1 MASVFEVHDFLHPL
15 DLAAR
20 QQLESV
26 PLLQK
31 TVTKYQSLVAERRT
45 RQGLL
50 ASAIRLGPFQ
60 LPEVYK
66 LLPPICAA
74 FGIEV
79 PELYLTPGPANAVTV
94 GHTQTAI
101 IIYSE
106 LLDCLG
112 GDDEI
117 QAVLAHECGHILA
130 SHTLY
135 REMALAMIRAGSSI
149 ASMGAPVVGQFAGM
163 AIQSALLD
171 WYRKSELTADRAAAA
186 FFGDAAPMRRALF
199 HLIGVPK
206 WMPVDPNHGAF
217 MEQAEEFD
225 KITEKKWDRF
235 LSRSL
240 ESGSTHPMPVIR
252 MRELIAWADSTA
264 FEQLMQI
271 AKSDQGD
278 GRAGCLRCGH
288 PLLPEWQF
296 CQNCG
301 EAAS

>member
-1 MASVFEVHDFLHPL
+1 MAAVFGVNDFLHPL
-15 DLAAR
+15 DLSAR

-31 TVTKYQSLVAERRT
+31 TVTKYQSLVTERRM

-50 ASAIRLGPFQ
+50 ASAVRLGPFQ
-60 LPEVYK
+60 LPEIYK

-79 PELYLTPGPANAVTV
+79 PELYLTAGPANAVTV

-101 IIYSE
+101 VIYSE
-106 LLDCLG
+106 LLDCLAP
-112 GDDEI
+112 DEI
-117 QAVLAHECGHILA
+117 QSVLAHECGHILA

-135 REMALAMIRAGSSI
+135 REMALAMIRAGSSV
-149 ASMGAPVVGQFAGM
+149 ASVGAPIVGQFAGM

-186 FFGDAAPMRRALF
+186 FFGDAGPMQRALF
-199 HLIGVPK
+199 HIIGVPK
-206 WMPVDPNHGAF
+206 WMPVDPNQSAF

-225 KITEKKWDRF
+225 RITEKKWDRF

-252 MRELIAWADSTA
+252 MRELTAWAESSA

-271 AKSDQGD
+271 AKSEPD
-278 GRAGCLRCGH
+278 GNGAGCPQCGH
-288 PLLPEWQF
+288 RVVPGWRF
-296 CQNCG
+296 CQTCG
-301 EAAS
+301 TAAS

>member
-1 MASVFEVHDFLHPL
+1 MTVVFEVNDFLHPL

-31 TVTKYQSLVAERRT
+31 TVTKYQSLVTERRT

-50 ASAIRLGPFQ
+50 ASAVRLGPFQ
-60 LPEVYK
+60 LPETYK

-79 PELYLTPGPANAVTV
+79 PELYLTPGPANAMTV

-101 IIYSE
+101 VIYSE
-106 LLDCLG
+106 LLDCLA
-112 GDDEI
+112 DDEI
-117 QAVLAHECGHILA
+117 QAVLAHECGHIMA

-149 ASMGAPVVGQFAGM
+149 ASMGAPIVGQFAGM
-163 AIQSALLD
+163 AVQSALLD

-186 FFGDAAPMRRALF
+186 FFGDATPMRRALF

-206 WMPVDPNHGAF
+206 WMPIGPNHSAF

-225 KITEKKWDRF
+225 RITEKKWDRF

-240 ESGSTHPMPVIR
+240 EGGSTHPMPVIR
-252 MRELIAWADSTA
+252 MRELTTWSESTA
-264 FEQLMQI
+264 FEQLIKI
-271 AKSDQGD
+271 AKSELSDD
-278 GRAGCLRCGH
+278 RTGCTQCGH
-288 PLLPEWQF
+288 LLVPGWQF
-296 CQNCG
+296 CQACG
-301 EAAS
+301 TAAS